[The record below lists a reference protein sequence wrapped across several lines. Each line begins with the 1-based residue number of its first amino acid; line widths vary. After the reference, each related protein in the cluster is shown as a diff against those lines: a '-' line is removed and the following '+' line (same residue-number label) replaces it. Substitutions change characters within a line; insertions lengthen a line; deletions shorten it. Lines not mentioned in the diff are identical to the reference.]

1 VSAVCISPC
10 ERYVA
15 TSSWDWTIR
24 LWSTRDGEHLW
35 TFENDHTGWA
45 THLLFS
51 LDGRF
56 LASGDHEGRVR
67 I

>member
-1 VSAVCISPC
+1 CISPC

-15 TSSWDWTIR
+15 TASLDCTIR

-35 TFENDHTGWA
+35 TFGDDHSWA

-56 LASGDHEGRVR
+56 LASGDKEGRVR
-67 I
+67 IRLL